1 METKSSVELP
11 GRRTGLTFTRGEVLE
26 TRARGGGTAVCLYVV
41 LLNGA
46 PEMVKMVDFTFCVLC
61 SLFKSS
67 NQFLLY
73 VSSMLG
79 SRGRG
84 EKSLER

>member
-1 METKSSVELP
+1 M
-11 GRRTGLTFTRGEVLE
+11 
-26 TRARGGGTAVCLYVV
+26 
-41 LLNGA
+41 LLNGTL
-46 PEMVKMVDFTFCVLC
+46 EMVKMVHFTFCVLY
-61 SLFKSS
+61 SLFKSR

-84 EKSLER
+84 EKSLEK

>member
-1 METKSSVELP
+1 MRYLLQSRFMETKSSVELP

-46 PEMVKMVDFTFCVLC
+46 PEMVKMVILHCVYFITPKMF
-61 SLFKSS
+61 SKKD
-67 NQFLLY
+67 
-73 VSSMLG
+73 G
-79 SRGRG
+79 
-84 EKSLER
+84 KKI

>member
-1 METKSSVELP
+1 M
-11 GRRTGLTFTRGEVLE
+11 
-26 TRARGGGTAVCLYVV
+26 CLYVV

-46 PEMVKMVDFTFCVLC
+46 PEMVKMVDFTFCVLY